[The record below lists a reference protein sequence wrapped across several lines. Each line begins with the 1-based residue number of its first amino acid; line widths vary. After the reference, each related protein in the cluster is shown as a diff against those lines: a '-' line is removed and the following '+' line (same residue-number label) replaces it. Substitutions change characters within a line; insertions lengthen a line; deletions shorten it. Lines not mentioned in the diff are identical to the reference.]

1 MIFVIN
7 SENKKEPFSYKKVY
21 QSIKRAGASDDL
33 AKEVASIIKKEA
45 YSGIKTSEIYE
56 RIKELLQEKSL
67 KVALRYDL
75 KESIRKLGPTGFLFE
90 KYVGEILKKLGYKVK
105 INQYLPG
112 KCINKYEIDFIAQ
125 KRNLIFI
132 GECKYRNLFGD
143 RVHSQDALS
152 NYARFLDILNGFY
165 FKSLKYKDFK
175 IKTMMVTNTKFTNQA
190 FDYLKCMKINAI
202 GWRTPSNK
210 GLEYLIE
217 KYKLYPITILP
228 SLKGEIKDI
237 FVSQKIMLVQD
248 VLKINSEK
256 FIKKFNV
263 SRKSFYK
270 LIEEAETLLKP

>member
-45 YSGIKTSEIYE
+45 YPGIKTSEIYE
-56 RIKELLQEKSL
+56 RVKELLQKKSF

-105 INQYLPG
+105 INQNLPG

-143 RVHSQDALS
+143 RVHSQDTLS

-175 IKTMMVTNTKFTNQA
+175 IKTMIITNTKFTNQS
-190 FDYLKCMKINAI
+190 FNYLKCMKINAI

-210 GLEYLIE
+210 GLEHLIE

-228 SLKGEIKDI
+228 SLEGEIKDI

-270 LIEEAETLLKP
+270 LIEEAETLLKS